1 MKIAEQPNMPGLKCV
16 WEDVNSNYSMR
27 ILVSEDRLSAYI
39 SIKPVSS
46 SPVVDVEGFVE
57 KIAGMGFSCT
67 DEDKRKIR
75 ELLEEFNK
83 THIPVEQ
90 IRFLE
95 GIKPLKGMDGRIKWE
110 TNIDNTRDEQDDSR
124 VDFKEKG
131 TIKNV
136 AKGTMLLTLIEPKR
150 GVPGADVFGRSI
162 QGELG
167 ACAVISAGKNVD
179 VSPDGKS
186 YAASSDG
193 MVVFENNTVSVEEIL
208 VVEGNVDYTTGNINF
223 KGTVY
228 IKGNVLDGF
237 KVTADKGIQI
247 DGGAGS
253 AVLESGGDIE
263 IGGGV
268 AAKGKGSIKAK
279 GRVKSK
285 YLNSVDVESQADVV
299 VQTEIVNCKI
309 DAMGN
314 ITIKSG
320 AIIGCECTAY
330 GEIEASVIGSRMHV
344 KTIVASGVN
353 FGTKQRNKALSKEI
367 ALLSAEV
374 KALTEKIMPFLM
386 DKEKVKSAPEH
397 ATSVLRRDLV
407 EFQAKKA
414 RLAALEKELN
424 GVQSSNTEIRRKGI
438 KVHKHVYGGVEAQ
451 IGEYR
456 KMFADEVR
464 GPIKI
469 VLDDSK
475 TLRAV
480 PW

>member
-1 MKIAEQPNMPGLKCV
+1 MKLAEHADNPGLKCV
-16 WEDVNSNYSMR
+16 WEDVNSNYYAR
-27 ILVSEDRLSAYI
+27 IFVSEDRLSAYI

-46 SPVVDVEGFVE
+46 SPSVDVEGFVE
-57 KIAGMGFSCT
+57 KIVGMGFSCT
-67 DEDKRKIR
+67 DEDKRNFR

-83 THIPVEQ
+83 TRVPVEQ

-95 GIKPLKGMDGRIKWE
+95 GIKPLSGLSGRIKWE
-110 TNIDNTRDEQDDSR
+110 TNISNTRDEQDDSK

-136 AKGTMLLTLIEPKR
+136 AKGTVLLTLIEPRR
-150 GVPGADVFGRSI
+150 GTPGVDVFGRSI

-167 ACAVISAGKNVD
+167 ACAVVSAGKNVA
-179 VSPDGKS
+179 VSSDGKS
-186 YAASSDG
+186 FSASADG
-193 MVVFENNTVSVEEIL
+193 MVVFENNIISVEEIL
-208 VVEGNVDYTTGNINF
+208 IVEGNVDYSTGNITF

-228 IKGNVLDGF
+228 IKGSVLDGF
-237 KVTADKGIQI
+237 KVSADKGIQI

-263 IGGGV
+263 INGGV
-268 AAKGKGSIKAK
+268 AAKGKGTIKAK

-285 YLNSVDVESQADVV
+285 YLNNVEVESQSDVV
-299 VQTEIVNCKI
+299 VQTEMVNCKV

-314 ITIKSG
+314 IIIKSG

-330 GEIEASVIGSRMHV
+330 GEIEASVIGSKMHV
-344 KTIVASGVN
+344 KTMVATGVN
-353 FGTKQRNKALSKEI
+353 FGAKQRNKALGKEI

-386 DKEKVKSAPEH
+386 DKEKVKSVPEQTT
-397 ATSVLRRDLV
+397 AILRKDLA
-407 EFQAKKA
+407 EFQSKKA
-414 RLAALEKELN
+414 RLAELEKELN
-424 GVQSSNTEIRRKGI
+424 GTQSSNTELRRRGI
-438 KVHKHVYGGVEAQ
+438 KVHRHIYGGVEVQ

-456 KMFADEVR
+456 KMFADELR
-464 GPIKI
+464 GPVKI
-469 VLDDSK
+469 VMDENK
-475 TLRAV
+475 TLKAI